1 VTASATTVGVLG
13 GTFDPV
19 HLGHL
24 AIADEVRLR
33 MGLSRMLLTPT
44 AVPPHKTAEMLSDAD
59 HRESMIRLALR
70 GREGLELC
78 ALELHRDRVCY
89 TIDTL
94 RCLRDGTPPVQP
106 LFLLGTD
113 SLFQIQT
120 WREYRELLREFD
132 LIASCCASSISS
144 SSIARGSGWPGRPTG
159 WSPRSPGGSSFYRNR
174 SPGLPRSRVV
184 VFHLRFDPVA
194 ISSSAIRERAA
205 AGRELT
211 GLVPPAVAQYI
222 DRTAL
227 YRREKTR

>member
-1 VTASATTVGVLG
+1 VTANAPPVGVLG

-24 AIADEVRLR
+24 AIADEVRRR
-33 MGLSRMLLTPT
+33 MRLSRVLLTPT
-44 AVPPHKTAEMLSDAD
+44 AVPPHKTAERLSDAD
-59 HRESMIRLALR
+59 HRESMIRLALQ

-94 RCLRDGTPPVQP
+94 RSLRDGTPPVQP

-113 SLFQIQT
+113 SLLQLQT
-120 WREYRELLREFD
+120 WRDYSEMLREFD
-132 LIASCCASSISS
+132 LVVVDRAGQGLAASSDELDSEISRRIVVLAGSTPGAS
-144 SSIARGSGWPGRPTG
+144 SEPGR
-159 WSPRSPGGSSFYRNR
+159 GGR
-174 SPGLPRSRVV
+174 

-194 ISSSAIRERAA
+194 ISSSAIRARAA
-205 AGRELT
+205 AGLELT
-211 GLVPPAVAQYI
+211 GLVPPAVAKYI

-227 YRREKTR
+227 YRPEKAR